1 MAIKISNHQS
11 FPTKS
16 PGTSYTLHSVMIID
30 STCIC
35 IMIILHCVI
44 CVPGQCKVT
53 HVRECKDRG
62 GIFHPELDSCNET
75 NCLND
80 VCGLTGVGMAN
91 NDPLQPAGTQS
102 WRLVLSLFI
111 HLG

>member
-1 MAIKISNHQS
+1 MC
-11 FPTKS
+11 
-16 PGTSYTLHSVMIID
+16 II
-30 STCIC
+30 IIII
-35 IMIILHCVI
+35 IMISISMMYL
-44 CVPGQCKVT
+44 PLGQCKVT

-80 VCGLTGVGMAN
+80 VCGLNGVGMAN